1 MAKFTKEQIRQRMMD
16 RKRSMQKLEVELPG
30 LEDLNGELAVQALT
44 PGDVADADKLSKDK
58 DGNEDPMLEN
68 GVLIARSLVTYAT
81 KERLFEDT
89 DAEWIKQEWET
100 NVYVPLIY
108 AVKEFSGISGVAYE
122 NAKKKYRQTQERNSA
137 TSSENSSEAPG
148 QSKK

>member
-89 DAEWIKQEWET
+89 DAEWIKQEWDT

-122 NAKKKYRQTQERNSA
+122 NAKKNYRQTQERNSA

>member
-16 RKRSMQKLEVELPG
+16 RKRSMQKLEIELLG

-44 PGDVADADKLSKDK
+44 PGDYDDADKLSKDK
-58 DGNEDPMLEN
+58 DGNEDPMLEG
-68 GVLIARSLVTYAT
+68 GVLIARSLVMYAT

-89 DAEWIKQEWET
+89 DAEWMKQEWET
-100 NVYVPLIY
+100 NVYVPLVY
-108 AVKEFSGISGVAYE
+108 AVREFSGISEEAYE
-122 NAKKKYRQTQERNSA
+122 NAKKNYRQTQGNGSA
-137 TSSENSSEAPG
+137 TSSESNSEAPG

>member
-1 MAKFTKEQIRQRMMD
+1 MD

-30 LEDLNGELAVQALT
+30 LEDLNGELALQALT

-122 NAKKKYRQTQERNSA
+122 NAKKNYRQTQEKNSA
-137 TSSENSSEAPG
+137 TSSESGSEAPG